1 MKTKELGDGLSQV
14 SFVIGRERGGL
25 RGVVKLG
32 CVGMGMMELSYK
44 EVNSFHGS
52 LAFIDGAG
60 ILGRGDI

>member
-14 SFVIGRERGGL
+14 SFVIGRGGL
-25 RGVVKLG
+25 RGVDELD
-32 CVGMGMMELSYK
+32 CAGMGMMERSYK

>member
-14 SFVIGRERGGL
+14 SFVIGRGGL
-25 RGVVKLG
+25 RGVGKLD
-32 CVGMGMMELSYK
+32 CAGMGMMERSYK

-52 LAFIDGAG
+52 LVFIDGAG

>member
-14 SFVIGRERGGL
+14 SFVVGRERGGL
-25 RGVVKLG
+25 RGVDELD
-32 CVGMGMMELSYK
+32 CAGMGMMELSYK

-52 LAFIDGAG
+52 LVFIDGAG

>member
-14 SFVIGRERGGL
+14 SFVIGRGGL
-25 RGVVKLG
+25 RGVGKLG
-32 CVGMGMMELSYK
+32 CVGMGMMERSYK

-52 LAFIDGAG
+52 LVFIDGAG

>member
-14 SFVIGRERGGL
+14 SFVIGRGGL
-25 RGVVKLG
+25 RGVDELD

-52 LAFIDGAG
+52 LVFIDGAG